1 MAKTRALTQR
11 QKQRIAL
18 NKVLDFNEEKLRA
31 MQAKD
36 WKDLDC
42 EELGLLERFLATALG
57 TMRKCP
63 PSYVIEAAAN
73 ITIINAEGKV
83 EINPGLVKEDVK
95 P

>member
-18 NKVLDFNEEKLRA
+18 DKVLDFNEEKLRA

-42 EELGLLERFLATALG
+42 EELGLLDRFIATGLG

-63 PSYVIEAAAN
+63 PSYVLEAAKE
-73 ITIINAEGKV
+73 ITVVNTEGKV
-83 EINPGLVKEDVK
+83 VIAPGLAEDVK